1 MSSLDNFEG
10 TRKKGIYLLPNL
22 LTTSGL
28 FSGFYAIVA
37 AMKSDFEIAAIALFI
52 AIIMDG
58 LDGRAARLTS
68 TESAFGAQ
76 YDSLSDMVC
85 FGIAPALVV
94 YSWGLHTLGK
104 IGWLAAFF
112 YSAATALRLARFN
125 TQAENK
131 DNRYFLGIPCP
142 AAGGLIA
149 SMVWVGTDIN
159 IQGTHISELVALV
172 TVSVAFLMIS
182 NIKYR
187 SFKEFD
193 LKDNVPFVA
202 IQIVV
207 LIYLLIAW
215 DPPKVLF
222 CIFNCYTLLGIMIW
236 LRNSILLLLLK
247 LKTSIQ
253 NSTNN

>member
-1 MSSLDNFEG
+1 MKGQKCTALAHQIVPQFEK
-10 TRKKGIYLLPNL
+10 TRGSERSK
-22 LTTSGL
+22 
-28 FSGFYAIVA
+28 A
-37 AMKSDFEIAAIALFI
+37 D
-52 AIIMDG
+52 
-58 LDGRAARLTS
+58 
-68 TESAFGAQ
+68 
-76 YDSLSDMVC
+76 
-85 FGIAPALVV
+85 APA
-94 YSWGLHTLGK
+94 
-104 IGWLAAFF
+104 I
-112 YSAATALRLARFN
+112 
-125 TQAENK
+125 
-131 DNRYFLGIPCP
+131 NRYFLGIPCP